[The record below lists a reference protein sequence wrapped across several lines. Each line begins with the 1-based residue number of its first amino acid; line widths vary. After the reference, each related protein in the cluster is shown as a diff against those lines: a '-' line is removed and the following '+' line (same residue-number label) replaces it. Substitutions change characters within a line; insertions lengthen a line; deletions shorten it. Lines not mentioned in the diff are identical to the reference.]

1 MSPQARREVLTA
13 VRSRYRKANRQEKK
27 VILDEFVA
35 VTGYHRKYAI
45 QLLNHGAPATTGER
59 RKRRRTYPVE
69 VISALVKIWD
79 ILDRPCGKRLKPY
92 LPEFVQVLERQH
104 ELVLDQETKEL
115 LLRMSRSTIDR
126 VLRKARRRPHR
137 RMRGTTKPG
146 SLLKSS
152 IPVRV
157 YTPWDEQHPGF
168 IEVDLVAHGG
178 DSASGE
184 FLFSLNTVDV
194 ATGWTETVAIANKGQ
209 AATFAGLLQV
219 RDRLPMPLLGIDSDN
234 GAEFINAHLRRYCE
248 TEHIT
253 FTRCRPYKKN
263 DQAHIEQKNW
273 SVVRRTV
280 GYDRYDSPQ
289 ALRQLQDLYQVLRLY
304 LNYFQPVMKL
314 VGKERFGARV
324 KKRYD
329 EARTPYQRVL
339 EAEEVSQTV
348 KDELQA
354 IYLTLNPV
362 SLRRQ
367 IDDSLNRLWDLAVR

>member
-1 MSPQARREVLTA
+1 MERIPPSQ
-13 VRSRYRKANRQEKK
+13 KIRQD
-27 VILDEFVA
+27 IS
-35 VTGYHRKYAI
+35 
-45 QLLNHGAPATTGER
+45 QLLSQG
-59 RKRRRTYPVE
+59 
-69 VISALVKIWD
+69 
-79 ILDRPCGKRLKPY
+79 
-92 LPEFVQVLERQH
+92 LERQQ
-104 ELVLDQETKEL
+104 ELVLDPQTKAL

-126 VLRKARRRPHR
+126 ALGEARRRPHR

-146 SLLKSS
+146 SLLKNS
-152 IPVRV
+152 IPVHV
-157 YTPWDEQHPGF
+157 YTPWDEQRPGF
-168 IEVDLVAHGG
+168 VEVGLVAQRG

-209 AATFAGLLQV
+209 AATFAGLLQA

-234 GAEFINAHLRRYCE
+234 GSEFINAHLRRYCE

-280 GYDRYDSPQ
+280 GYDRYDSPP

-304 LNYFQPVMKL
+304 LNFFQPVMKL

-329 EARTPYQRVL
+329 DARTPYQRVL

-354 IYLTLNPV
+354 FYLTLNPV

>member
-1 MSPQARREVLTA
+1 MWP
-13 VRSRYRKANRQEKK
+13 
-27 VILDEFVA
+27 
-35 VTGYHRKYAI
+35 
-45 QLLNHGAPATTGER
+45 
-59 RKRRRTYPVE
+59 
-69 VISALVKIWD
+69 
-79 ILDRPCGKRLKPY
+79 
-92 LPEFVQVLERQH
+92 
-104 ELVLDQETKEL
+104 
-115 LLRMSRSTIDR
+115 
-126 VLRKARRRPHR
+126 
-137 RMRGTTKPG
+137 PG
-146 SLLKSS
+146 G
-152 IPVRV
+152 R
-157 YTPWDEQHPGF
+157 
-168 IEVDLVAHGG
+168 
-178 DSASGE
+178 
-184 FLFSLNTVDV
+184 
-194 ATGWTETVAIANKGQ
+194 ETVAIANKGQ
-209 AATFAGLLQV
+209 AAAFAGLVQI
-219 RDRLPMPLLGIDSDN
+219 RDRLPMPFLGIDSDN
-234 GAEFINAHLRRYCE
+234 GAEFINAHLFRYCQ

-329 EARTPYQRVL
+329 EARTPYQRIL

-367 IDDSLNRLWDLAVR
+367 IDHSLDSLWDLAVR

>member
-1 MSPQARREVLTA
+1 MSPQARREVLKA

-27 VILDEFVA
+27 LILDEFVA

-45 QLLNHGAPATTGER
+45 QLLNHGAPATPKER

-69 VISALVKIWD
+69 VISALVTIWD

-92 LPEFVQVLERQH
+92 LPEFVAVLERQQ
-104 ELVLDQETKEL
+104 ELVLDPQTKDL

-126 VLRKARRRPHR
+126 ALGEARRRPHR

-146 SLLKSS
+146 SLLKNS

-157 YTPWDEQHPGF
+157 YTPWDEQRPGF
-168 IEVDLVAHGG
+168 VEIDLVAHGG

-184 FLFSLNTVDV
+184 FLYSLNTVDV

-209 AATFAGLLQV
+209 AATFAGLLQA

-234 GAEFINAHLRRYCE
+234 GAEFINDHLRRYCE

-354 IYLTLNPV
+354 FYLTLNPV
-362 SLRRQ
+362 SLRRH
-367 IDDSLNRLWDLAVR
+367 IDDSLNRLWDLAAR

>member
-1 MSPQARREVLTA
+1 MSPQARREVLKA
-13 VRSRYRKANRQEKK
+13 VRPRYRKANRQEKK
-27 VILDEFVA
+27 RILDEFVA

-45 QLLNHGAPATTGER
+45 QLLNHGAPASKCEKR
-59 RKRRRTYPVE
+59 RRRRTYTVE
-69 VISALVKIWD
+69 VISALVRIWD
-79 ILDRPCGKRLKPY
+79 ILDRPCGIRLKPY
-92 LPEFVQVLERQH
+92 LPEIVAVLERQQ
-104 ELVLDQETKEL
+104 ELVLDPQTKAL

-126 VLRKARRRPHR
+126 ALGEARRRPQR
-137 RMRGTTKPG
+137 RTRGTTKPG
-146 SLLKSS
+146 SLLKNS

-157 YTPWDEQHPGF
+157 YTPWDEQRPGF
-168 IEVDLVAHGG
+168 VEVDLVAHGG

-209 AATFAGLLQV
+209 AAAFKGLLQI
-219 RDRLPMPLLGIDSDN
+219 RDRLPMALLGIDSDN
-234 GAEFINAHLRRYCE
+234 GAEFINRHLVRYCE
-248 TEHIT
+248 NEHIT

-304 LNYFQPVMKL
+304 LNFFQPVMKL

-329 EARTPYQRVL
+329 EARTPYQRIL

-354 IYLTLNPV
+354 VYLTLNPV

-367 IDDSLNRLWDLAVR
+367 IDNSLNSLWDLAVR

>member
-1 MSPQARREVLTA
+1 MSPQARREVLKA
-13 VRSRYRKANRQEKK
+13 VRPRYRKANRQEKK
-27 VILDEFVA
+27 LILDEFVA

-45 QLLNHGAPATTGER
+45 QLLNHGAPATTRER
-59 RKRRRTYPVE
+59 RRRQRTYPVE
-69 VISALVKIWD
+69 VIAALIKIWD
-79 ILDRPCGKRLKPY
+79 VLDRPCGTRLKPY
-92 LPEFVQVLERQH
+92 LPEIVAVMERQQ
-104 ELVLDQETKEL
+104 ELVLDPPTKDL

-126 VLRKARRRPHR
+126 ALGEARRRPHR
-137 RMRGTTKPG
+137 RTRGTTKPG
-146 SLLKSS
+146 SLLKNN
-152 IPVRV
+152 IPVHV
-157 YTPWDEQHPGF
+157 YTPWDEQRPGF
-168 IEVDLVAHGG
+168 VEVDLVAHGG
-178 DSASGE
+178 DSAWGE

-209 AATFAGLLQV
+209 AAAFAGLLQM
-219 RDRLPMPLLGIDSDN
+219 RDRVPMPLLGIDSDN
-234 GAEFINAHLRRYCE
+234 GSEFINNHLFRYCE

-280 GYDRYDSPQ
+280 GYDRYESPQ
-289 ALRQLQDLYQVLRLY
+289 ALRQLQDLYQILRLY
-304 LNYFQPVMKL
+304 LNFFQPVMKL

-329 EARTPYQRVL
+329 EARTPYQRIL

-367 IDDSLNRLWDLAVR
+367 IDKCLNSLWNLAAR

>member
-1 MSPQARREVLTA
+1 MSPQARREVLNA
-13 VRSRYRKANRQEKK
+13 VRPRYRKANYQERKR
-27 VILDEFVA
+27 ILDEFVST
-35 VTGYHRKYAI
+35 TGYHRKYAI
-45 QLLNHGAPATTGER
+45 YLLNHGAPAGKG
-59 RKRRRTYPVE
+59 KRRRQRRVYTSQVF
-69 VISALVKIWD
+69 VALIEIWE
-79 ILDRPCGKRLKPY
+79 ILDRPCGTRLKPY
-92 LPEFVQVLERQH
+92 LPEFVEVLERQH

-115 LLRMSRSTIDR
+115 LLRLSRSTIER
-126 VLRKARRRPHR
+126 GLRKARRRPHR
-137 RMRGTTKPG
+137 RMWGTTKPG
-146 SLLKSS
+146 SLLKNS

-168 IEVDLVAHGG
+168 VEVDLVAHGD

-194 ATGWTETVAIANKGQ
+194 ATGWTETVAIADKGQ
-209 AATFAGLLQV
+209 AAAFAGLLQI

-234 GAEFINAHLRRYCE
+234 GSEFINDHLLRYCRK
-248 TEHIT
+248 EHIT

-304 LNYFQPVMKL
+304 LNFFQPVMKL

-329 EARTPYQRVL
+329 DARTPYQRIL

-354 IYLTLNPV
+354 VYLTLNPV

-367 IDDSLNRLWDLAVR
+367 IDNSLNSLWDLAVR

>member
-1 MSPQARREVLTA
+1 MSPQARREMLKA
-13 VRSRYRKANRQEKK
+13 VRPRYRKASRQEKTR
-27 VILDEFVA
+27 ILDEFVA

-45 QLLNHGAPATTGER
+45 QLLNHGAPKIKSKK
-59 RKRRRTYPVE
+59 RKRRRIYTPDV
-69 VISALVKIWD
+69 VAALIKIWE

-92 LPEFVQVLERQH
+92 LPEIVEVLERHQ
-104 ELVLDQETKEL
+104 ELVLEQEVKTL
-115 LLRMSRSTIDR
+115 LLGMSRSTIDR
-126 VLRKARRRPHR
+126 ALGQARRRPYR
-137 RMRGTTKPG
+137 RTRGTTKPG
-146 SLLKSS
+146 SLLKNS
-152 IPVRV
+152 IPVRT
-157 YTPWDEQHPGF
+157 YTPWDEQRPGF
-168 IEVDLVAHGG
+168 IEIDLVAHGG
-178 DSASGE
+178 DSAAGE
-184 FLFSLNTVDV
+184 FLFTLNTVDV

-209 AATFAGLLQV
+209 AATFAGLLQI

-234 GAEFINAHLRRYCE
+234 GSEFINAHLFRYCQQ
-248 TEHIT
+248 EHIT

-273 SVVRRTV
+273 SVVRRVV
-280 GYDRYDSPQ
+280 GYDRNESPP
-289 ALRQLQDLYQVLRLY
+289 ALHQLQDLYQVLRLY

-329 EARTPYQRVL
+329 EARTPYQRIL

-354 IYLTLNPV
+354 MYLTLNPV

-367 IDDSLNRLWDLAVR
+367 IDNSLNSLWDLAVR